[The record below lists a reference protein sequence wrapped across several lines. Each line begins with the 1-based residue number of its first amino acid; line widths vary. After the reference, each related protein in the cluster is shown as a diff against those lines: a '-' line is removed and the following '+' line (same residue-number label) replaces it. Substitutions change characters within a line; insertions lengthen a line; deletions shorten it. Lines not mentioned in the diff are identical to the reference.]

1 MEFRRFSSPHLPVE
15 SGVNAL
21 MRQVLLA
28 LLPGIAVLYWLY
40 GWGVIIN
47 LVLAGTAALFAE
59 GLMLA
64 VRRRPVT
71 ATLLDGS
78 ALLTGLLLAL
88 ALPPIAPW
96 WIAVLGSLVAIV
108 IAKQL
113 YGGLGYN
120 PFNPAM
126 IGYIVLL
133 ISFPR
138 ELSLWPA
145 TGIDLG
151 LADAIRLAFSGSL
164 PPGQAFDAITM
175 ATPLDTARMRVL
187 MGTALDDSVAVAG
200 SAAAIGWL
208 WINLAFMAGGLWLL
222 LRRVIQWQIPFSM
235 LAGLAAIAMVFHL
248 YDPALY
254 ASPLFHLG
262 SGAAMLGAFFIAT
275 DPVTACTTPRG
286 RILFGLGIGIL
297 TWVIR
302 TFGGYPEGIGFAVLL
317 MNLAAPTIDHY
328 TRPRVFGHAAE
339 D

>member
-47 LVLAGTAALFAE
+47 LVLAGTAALCAE
-59 GLMLA
+59 ALMLA

-88 ALPPIAPW
+88 ALPSIAPW

-175 ATPLDTARMRVL
+175 ATPLDTARIRVL
-187 MGTALDDSVAVAG
+187 MGAALDDNV
-200 SAAAIGWL
+200 AAIGWL
-208 WINLAFMAGGLWLL
+208 WVNLAFMAGGLWLL
-222 LRRVIQWQIPFSM
+222 LRRVIQWQIPLSM
-235 LAGLAAIAMVFHL
+235 LSGLAAIATVFHL
-248 YDPALY
+248 YDPALF

-328 TRPRVFGHAAE
+328 MRPRVFGHGAE
-339 D
+339 E